1 MVNPY
6 IANSEKVFQIDIEKY
21 LGLRNPSVTSL
32 IKNLVS
38 NDYVYRIKD
47 DFANAIYNTNQM
59 IDNTLSK
66 EEHDMLTSLLT
77 TVNELIVGEL
87 NEDK

>member
-38 NDYVYRIKD
+38 NDYVYRIKE